1 MKRNYM
7 SIIFIVFII
16 GLLSGILIKDYYK
29 QEYLYINKDKLIKK
43 EIKSTQKNIK
53 VMSKENKK
61 MEKEIEN
68 LKSKNQD
75 SKVANQINTL
85 KEVLGYVD
93 VKGSGLLIK
102 IDAINDEIG
111 NIANFVD
118 YNKILLNIVNE
129 IKVNGGEYISINN
142 QRLNQY
148 SEISLAGSHININ
161 STPIA
166 QPYNINVIGD
176 IDELTDYINKKNTY
190 LDSIGKNYQLKVET
204 KIEKNITIE
213 KMSIINKLEYIEGE

>member
-7 SIIFIVFII
+7 SIIFIVFI
-16 GLLSGILIKDYYK
+16 SGILIGILVKDCNK
-29 QEYLYINKDKLIKK
+29 QETIYINKDKLIKK
-43 EIKSTQKNIK
+43 EIKSTQKSIK
-53 VMSKENKK
+53 IMSKENKK
-61 MEKEIEN
+61 LEREIEN
-68 LKSKNQD
+68 LKLKNQN
-75 SKVANQINTL
+75 SKVSNQINAL

-93 VKGSGLLIK
+93 VKGSGLIIK

-111 NIANFVD
+111 NIANSVD

-129 IKVNGGEYISINN
+129 IKINGGEYISINN

-161 STPIA
+161 STQIA
-166 QPYNINVIGD
+166 PPYNINIIGN
-176 IDELTDYINKKNTY
+176 IDKLTNYINKKNTY
-190 LDSIGKNYQLKVET
+190 LDSIEQNYQLKVEI

>member
-53 VMSKENKK
+53 VMSKEKKK

-93 VKGSGLLIK
+93 VKGSGHLRGFFQRASRRRADVHHDDTLVLLRHK
-102 IDAINDEIG
+102 PRLG
-111 NIANFVD
+111 GTHQ
-118 YNKILLNIVNE
+118 VN
-129 IKVNGGEYISINN
+129 
-142 QRLNQY
+142 QQY
-148 SEISLAGSHININ
+148 DGSR
-161 STPIA
+161 
-166 QPYNINVIGD
+166 Q
-176 IDELTDYINKKNTY
+176 
-190 LDSIGKNYQLKVET
+190 
-204 KIEKNITIE
+204 
-213 KMSIINKLEYIEGE
+213 

>member
-16 GLLSGILIKDYYK
+16 GLLIGILIKDYNK
-29 QEYLYINKDKLIKK
+29 QVSLYVNKDKFIKN
-43 EIKSTQKNIK
+43 EIKSTQKSIK
-53 VMSKENKK
+53 VMGKEKEK
-61 MEKEIEN
+61 IEKEIEI
-68 LKSKNQD
+68 LKSKNQN
-75 SKVANQINTL
+75 SKVANQVNTL
-85 KEVLGYVD
+85 KEILGYID
-93 VKGSGLLIK
+93 VKGSGLLIN
-102 IDAINDEIG
+102 IDAINDEMG
-111 NIANFVD
+111 NIANSID

-129 IKVNGGEYISINN
+129 IKVNGGEYVSINN

-148 SEISLAGSHININ
+148 SEISLAGNHININ

-176 IDELTDYINKKNTY
+176 IDKLTDYINKKNTY
-190 LDSIGKNYQLKVET
+190 LDSIGNNYQLRVET

-213 KMSIINKLEYIEGE
+213 KLNIINKLENIEGE

>member
-16 GLLSGILIKDYYK
+16 GLLIGILIKDYNK
-29 QEYLYINKDKLIKK
+29 QVSLYVNKDKFIKN
-43 EIKSTQKNIK
+43 EIKSTQKSIK
-53 VMSKENKK
+53 VMGKEKEK
-61 MEKEIEN
+61 IEKEIEI
-68 LKSKNQD
+68 LKSKNQN
-75 SKVANQINTL
+75 SKVANQVNTL
-85 KEVLGYVD
+85 KEILGYID
-93 VKGSGLLIK
+93 VKGSGLLIN

-111 NIANFVD
+111 NIANSID
-118 YNKILLNIVNE
+118 YNKILLNVVNE
-129 IKVNGGEYISINN
+129 IKINGGEYISINN

-148 SEISLAGSHININ
+148 SEISLAGNHININ

-176 IDELTDYINKKNTY
+176 VDKLTDYINKKNTY
-190 LDSIGKNYQLKVET
+190 LESIGNNYQLKVET

-213 KMSIINKLEYIEGE
+213 KLNIINKLENIEGE

>member
-53 VMSKENKK
+53 VMSKEKKK

-85 KEVLGYVD
+85 KEVLGYVY

-102 IDAINDEIG
+102 IDAIND
-111 NIANFVD
+111 
-118 YNKILLNIVNE
+118 
-129 IKVNGGEYISINN
+129 
-142 QRLNQY
+142 
-148 SEISLAGSHININ
+148 
-161 STPIA
+161 
-166 QPYNINVIGD
+166 
-176 IDELTDYINKKNTY
+176 
-190 LDSIGKNYQLKVET
+190 
-204 KIEKNITIE
+204 
-213 KMSIINKLEYIEGE
+213 

>member
-53 VMSKENKK
+53 VMSKEKKK

-85 KEVLGYVD
+85 KEVLGYV
-93 VKGSGLLIK
+93 
-102 IDAINDEIG
+102 DEIG

>member
-16 GLLSGILIKDYYK
+16 GLLIGILIKDYNK
-29 QEYLYINKDKLIKK
+29 QVSLYVNKDKFIKN
-43 EIKSTQKNIK
+43 EIKSTQKSIK
-53 VMSKENKK
+53 VMGKEKEK
-61 MEKEIEN
+61 IEKEIEI
-68 LKSKNQD
+68 LKSKNQN
-75 SKVANQINTL
+75 SKVANQVNTL
-85 KEVLGYVD
+85 KEILGYID
-93 VKGSGLLIK
+93 VKGSGLLIN
-102 IDAINDEIG
+102 IDAINDEMG
-111 NIANFVD
+111 NIANSID

-129 IKVNGGEYISINN
+129 IKVNGGEYVSINN

-148 SEISLAGSHININ
+148 SEISLAGNHININ

-176 IDELTDYINKKNTY
+176 VDKLTDYINKKNTY
-190 LDSIGKNYQLKVET
+190 LDSIGNNYQLKVET

-213 KMSIINKLEYIEGE
+213 KLNIINKLENIEGE